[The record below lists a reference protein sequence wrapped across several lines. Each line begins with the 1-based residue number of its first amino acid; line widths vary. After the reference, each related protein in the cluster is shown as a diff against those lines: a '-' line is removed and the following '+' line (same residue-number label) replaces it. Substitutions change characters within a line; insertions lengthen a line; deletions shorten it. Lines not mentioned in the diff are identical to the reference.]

1 MPRFSGMDLDQIE
14 ILSKTLLTESEKIK
28 QEANAMTTTLEHL
41 PWVGNDQK
49 RFIEEWKTKYLPA
62 LLNAATGF
70 ETAAGQAS
78 MHVRKQRLASR
89 R

>member
-1 MPRFSGMDLDQIE
+1 
-14 ILSKTLLTESEKIK
+14 
-28 QEANAMTTTLEHL
+28 MTTTLEHL